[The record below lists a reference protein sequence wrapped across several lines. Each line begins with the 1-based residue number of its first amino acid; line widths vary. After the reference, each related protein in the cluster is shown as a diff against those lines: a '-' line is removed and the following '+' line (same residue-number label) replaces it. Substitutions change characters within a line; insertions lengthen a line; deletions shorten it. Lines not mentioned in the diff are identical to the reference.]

1 MNVSYS
7 LTHFPISASHAQAF
21 AENRQPQQARGSCEL
36 SSGSVWRRYYGSWH
50 AHKERVL
57 MSLLINRI
65 HPTFV
70 FICECRYGNECDVI
84 CFSTPGGVVEHL
96 LMCIFQISVCWA
108 QNTHAHIH
116 THTHAP
122 ERLWLSVTQSCLH
135 DSYLICTN
143 DKISILLIG
152 VCLCANARTLCVSLQ
167 AYNCKLNRGV
177 KLWAHGSRP
186 NLADG
191 SPNLSMDP
199 LLEVRVNAF
208 VQLHRDRYA
217 SKASS

>member
-1 MNVSYS
+1 MWVQVWKRVWCDLFLN
-7 LTHFPISASHAQAF
+7 
-21 AENRQPQQARGSCEL
+21 ARRCCRTLVDVHL
-36 SSGSVWRRYYGSWH
+36 SNIC
-50 AHKERVL
+50 VL
-57 MSLLINRI
+57 GTK
-65 HPTFV
+65 H
-70 FICECRYGNECDVI
+70 
-84 CFSTPGGVVEHL
+84 
-96 LMCIFQISVCWA
+96 
-108 QNTHAHIH
+108 THARSH
-116 THTHAP
+116 THTP
-122 ERLWLSVTQSCLH
+122 EILWLSVTQSCLH

-152 VCLCANARTLCVSLQ
+152 VCLCANARVLCVSLQ

-191 SPNLSMDP
+191 SPNLSMEP
-199 LLEVRVNAF
+199 LLEVRANVF